1 MALDSMTSVVVR
13 GADIY
18 GVAVVTTDMVQE
30 AKTMHGTSPTVTAAF
45 GRLLTGA
52 VLLGSVLKDPHHR
65 IILQIHSRGP
75 VQRLLA
81 ESDGL
86 GRVRGYPGIPTADL
100 PSRQGKLDVGG
111 VVGQGMLHVIREV
124 GNPEPTTGTVP
135 LENGEVAEDLAAYLI
150 QSEQI
155 PSAVSLGVFVRH
167 DYIVTA
173 AGGFL
178 IQFHAEIEEELVTHI
193 EQTLADTPA
202 VTTMIQ
208 AGYQP
213 QDILQRALGNLP
225 LDVVRH
231 GTPTWYCYCSRER
244 VVGALIAMGE
254 QELCDLIAKEG
265 NTEVRCEF
273 CLSMYEFQKIEL
285 EALLAEAMR
294 HD

>member
-1 MALDSMTSVVVR
+1 MDGMTSVVVR

-18 GVAVVTTDMVQE
+18 GVAVVTTAMVQE
-30 AKTMHGTSPTVTAAF
+30 AKTIHGTSPTVTAAL

-52 VLLGSVLKDPHHR
+52 VLLGSVLKEPEHR
-65 IILQIHSRGP
+65 VVLQIHSRGP

-86 GRVRGYPGIPTADL
+86 GRVRGYPGVPTADL

-135 LENGEVAEDLAAYLI
+135 LENGEIGEDLASYLI

-167 DYIVTA
+167 DYVVTA

-178 IQFHAEIEEELVTHI
+178 IQFHAEIEEDLITHI
-193 EQTLADTPA
+193 ERALADTPP
-202 VTTMIQ
+202 VTTMVL

-213 QDILQRALGNLP
+213 RDMLQRALGNLP
-225 LDVVRH
+225 LEVVRH

-244 VVGALIAMGE
+244 VLGALIAMGE
-254 QELCDLIAKEG
+254 QELCDLIATEG
-265 NTEVRCEF
+265 NTAVRCDF
-273 CLSMYEFQKIEL
+273 CLTTYDFHKEEL

-294 HD
+294 QG